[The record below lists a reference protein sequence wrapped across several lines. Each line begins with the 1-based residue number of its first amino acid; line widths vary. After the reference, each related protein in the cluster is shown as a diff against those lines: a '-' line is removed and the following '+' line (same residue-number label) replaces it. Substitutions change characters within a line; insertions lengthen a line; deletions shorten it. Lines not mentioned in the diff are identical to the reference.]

1 MLFMEVFMTL
11 QITGDAKEIAELIE
25 MLQKQFTKDAK
36 LRNYV
41 CDQSNCQDKISGD
54 LIHWA
59 LA

>member
-1 MLFMEVFMTL
+1 MTL

-41 CDQSNCQDKISGD
+41 CGCIDNSGSIK
-54 LIHWA
+54 LSRQN
-59 LA
+59 LG